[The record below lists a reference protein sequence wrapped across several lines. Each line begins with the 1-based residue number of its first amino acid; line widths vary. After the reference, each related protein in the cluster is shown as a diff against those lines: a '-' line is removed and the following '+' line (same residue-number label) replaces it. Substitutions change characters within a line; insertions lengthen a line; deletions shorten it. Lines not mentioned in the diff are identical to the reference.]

1 MNGREIAQMAMEQEK
16 PPRIPV
22 GLITGGEWY
31 VNQAGKTFAEI
42 KSDPNALAKVFTD
55 GYRKTGQDFIW
66 TGAGILNYPIHFL
79 GCPMEDES
87 SDSPKLMGTV
97 IKSLDELESLDIH
110 RLTENPLMQGMIRY
124 HHLVAD
130 EIGKECLIMST
141 QWGPFTVA
149 ARILGVEAM
158 MMASIEN
165 PDKLKDLIQFSAD
178 LCWAITEPVLDHP
191 DIPCMNLSEPV
202 ASCDVISPDFF
213 RQFVT
218 PVLKDLLDKA
228 GGKGK
233 YTCIHICGNSTPLL
247 SDIQEIK
254 PTGFSI
260 ETKVDLNT
268 AKEIIG
274 GRVCVLGNVSP
285 IGNFLSGTP
294 EDVIQEGKECLKA
307 WGDETGYMLTVGCDF
322 PKKVPLENVMALMS
336 LKKNME

>member
-1 MNGREIAQMAMEQEK
+1 MNGKEIALMAMEQEK

-31 VNQAGKTFAEI
+31 VNQAGKTFAELRN
-42 KSDPNALAKVFTD
+42 DPQALAKVFTD
-55 GYRKTGQDFIW
+55 AYRKTGQDFIW

-97 IKSLDELESLDIH
+97 IKRLDELERLDIQ
-110 RLTENPLMQGMIRY
+110 RLTENPLMQGMIQY
-124 HHLVAD
+124 HRLVAD

-158 MMASIEN
+158 LMAAIEN
-165 PDKLKDLIQFSAD
+165 PEKLQELIQFSSD
-178 LCWAITEPVLDHP
+178 LCWAITEPVLEHP

-202 ASCDVISPDFF
+202 ASADVISPDLF
-213 RQFVT
+213 RQFVK
-218 PVLKDLLDKA
+218 PILIELLDKA
-228 GGKGK
+228 KAKGK
-233 YTCIHICGNSTPLL
+233 STSIHICGNSSPLL
-247 SDIQEIK
+247 SDVLDIN
-254 PTGFSI
+254 PTCFSI
-260 ETKVDLNT
+260 ESKVDLKA
-268 AKEIIG
+268 AKKILG
-274 GRVCVLGNVSP
+274 GKVCVLGNVSP
-285 IGNFLSGTP
+285 TGNFLSGTP
-294 EDVIQEGKECLKA
+294 EDVIQEGKECIET

-336 LKKNME
+336 LKNME